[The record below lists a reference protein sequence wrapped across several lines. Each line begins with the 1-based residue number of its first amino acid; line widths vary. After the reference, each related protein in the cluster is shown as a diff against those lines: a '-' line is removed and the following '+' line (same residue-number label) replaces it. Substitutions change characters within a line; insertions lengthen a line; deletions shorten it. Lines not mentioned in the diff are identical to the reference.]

1 MSLPRRKLELR
12 SAVEIKNEK
21 KITKFQVDKTP
32 ISRRRL
38 IVYAWIVAGTLVV
51 GELAGGVLAFLWP
64 RRRRGKEEKIFI
76 AGKVSDFK
84 IGEVVPFRREKTFVV
99 RLEGGF
105 LAISSVCTHLH
116 CIVNWNELT
125 KRFECPCHG
134 AKFNEEGEVLEG
146 PPPRPLD
153 LHKLEV
159 AAGNVVVDT
168 ETAIERKSFDP
179 SQLIKA

>member
-1 MSLPRRKLELR
+1 
-12 SAVEIKNEK
+12 VEINNQE
-21 KITKFQVDKTP
+21 KITPFQMDKKP
-32 ISRRRL
+32 ISRRRF
-38 IVYAWIVAGTLVV
+38 IAYAWIVAGTIVV

-64 RRRRGKEEKIFI
+64 RRRRGEEAKIFI
-76 AGKVSDFK
+76 AGRVSDFK
-84 IGEVVPFRREKTFVV
+84 IGEVVPFRKEKTFVV

-125 KRFECPCHG
+125 KKFECPCHG

-159 AAGNVVVDT
+159 AAGNVVIDT
-168 ETAIERKSFDP
+168 EMAIERKRFDP

>member
-1 MSLPRRKLELR
+1 M
-12 SAVEIKNEK
+12 EIENHEK
-21 KITKFQVDKTP
+21 MTESNVDKKP

-38 IVYAWIVAGTLVV
+38 IAYAWTVAGFIVIA
-51 GELAGGVLAFLWP
+51 ELAGGIMAFLWP
-64 RRRRGKEEKIFI
+64 RRRRGREEKIFV

-84 IGEVVPFRREKTFVV
+84 MGEVVAFRKEKTFVV

-134 AKFNEEGEVLEG
+134 AKFNKEGEVLEG

-153 LHKLEV
+153 INKLEV
-159 AAGNVVVDT
+159 AAGNVVIDT
-168 ETAIERKSFDP
+168 GVTIERKKFDP
-179 SQLIKA
+179 SQLVKA